1 MRERAERSYL
11 GGDQDVM
18 LSLQG
23 RSLRSLTALLALS
36 VTTGCQREWYHERA
50 NEEAACLINEKSYGR
65 WDMQYQGVDP
75 DPRSRYFDPYDPVRP
90 PMPDDDPDSHQ
101 LMHHVAGKDGW
112 ANWHANGDIS
122 NLENPGWRDQLASYS
137 EISEDGS
144 IRLTL
149 EDALRLAQIHSPD
162 YQSQIEDIYLSAL
175 DVSTERFR
183 FDTQFFGGIGSR
195 GGDAYQQT
203 QFNLTGNQTT
213 GGDSADLDLRLDGG
227 LSRRLATAG
236 QLIVE
241 GFNSMTFG
249 YAGGDT
255 YTSMSGIG
263 FAFIQ
268 PLLRAGGRQIALEQL
283 TRAER
288 ILLGNLRAFQ
298 HYRQGFYTD
307 IAIGDDNVT
316 EPNRSGGF
324 TGGSGLSGFSG
335 QGAGGFGGVGAATG
349 FGGGFGGGGGG
360 GGGGVTTGSGFAGGG
375 AGTVGGFIGLLQVGQ
390 QIRNTETSLRAQ
402 EQTLELL
409 EATLDAGLIDIA
421 QVDQF
426 RQSIETERANLIQS
440 QNGYISQIE
449 GFVSGTLGLPPDVK
463 VSLDESLIEP
473 FRFQDPALDQLQRN
487 QASIVRDFGNLPEDA
502 TAQQLAEILTRLAT
516 LVVRTHEQVDSVRAE
531 VAALSTLREKRLSS
545 MSVEEQKQFD
555 VEVARLVDS
564 LNRLVQGFE
573 QIGIQ
578 IEESQATLSADNTAP
593 ATQGIIAYN
602 VELANL
608 LGELALIQARARA
621 EAIILEPVI
630 LDSDQALEIARA
642 NRLDWMNQRAA
653 LVDSWRL
660 IEFNANRLES
670 SLDIELRGDMNT
682 LDPTNIAG
690 LRAENG
696 ALSAS
701 IKLDAPLNRRI
712 ERNDFRQ
719 QLISYQRARRSM
731 IRYEDGIHQGLRRR
745 LRELKQLEIN
755 LEIQRRAVVISIR
768 RVDETRET
776 LNEPTPAPQPGQAP
790 SQFGPTAA
798 TNLLTALSDLRSTQ
812 NNFMSVW
819 LNYYAER
826 MLLMRDLGIMRLDEN
841 GIWIDETIEEALS
854 AATGEFTLPPEVPG
868 EWTKTLDL
876 PEESATEPLPL
887 PNVPNAAPAAEEAP
901 KAAPLLPPPGAAASK
916 SRQKPR
922 PILISALPQPAIAS
936 PPKHL
941 TATVIQSPPD
951 GQKPDRPD
959 VAQPLRQVSAI
970 ELPLPAAA
978 PVIAPG
984 VDASADAP
992 GVDVSAVDALPELPP
1007 GAPVPKVHLP
1017 AIPVPLPA
1025 VPRIEQPTAS
1035 REPARL
1041 PADLSDA
1048 APAVRVSESTPALGS
1063 AAASRRESRASE
1075 PGRVT
1080 EAAPL
1085 PRHATS
1091 PGPRRLPGVT
1101 TVPKAPAW
1109 RATSGSR

>member
-1 MRERAERSYL
+1 MRGAAVP
-11 GGDQDVM
+11 GGDTDVM
-18 LSLQG
+18 QSLQG
-23 RSLRSLTALLALS
+23 RRLRSLTALLALAA
-36 VTTGCQREWYHERA
+36 TTGCQREWYHERA

-90 PMPDDDPDSHQ
+90 PMPDDDPASHQ

-112 ANWHANGDIS
+112 ADWHENGDVS
-122 NLENPGWRDQLASYS
+122 DLENPDWQTQLANYA
-137 EISEDGS
+137 EITEDGAV
-144 IRLTL
+144 RLTL
-149 EDALRLAQIHSPD
+149 EEALRLAQIHSPD
-162 YQSQIEDIYLSAL
+162 NQSQIEDIYLSAL

-183 FDTQFFGGIGSR
+183 FDTQFFGGFGSR

-203 QFNLTGNQTT
+203 QFSLTGNETA
-213 GGDSADLDLRLDGG
+213 GGDSADLSLGLRGG
-227 LSRRLATAG
+227 VSRRLAAAG
-236 QLIVE
+236 QLIVD
-241 GFNSMTFG
+241 GFNTMTFG

-255 YTSMSGIG
+255 YAGFSGIG

-288 ILLGNLRAFQ
+288 ILLGNLRAYQ
-298 HYRQGFYTD
+298 HYRQGFYTN

-402 EQTLELL
+402 QQTLELL
-409 EATLDAGLIDIA
+409 EATLEAGLIDIA

-449 GFVSGTLGLPPDVK
+449 GFVSGTLGLPPNTR

-473 FRFQDPALDQLQRN
+473 FRFQDPALDRLQQI
-487 QASIVRDFGNLPEDA
+487 QATIVRDFGNLPEEA
-502 TAQQLAEILTRLAT
+502 APSQLADILARLAT
-516 LVVRTHEQVDSVRAE
+516 LVVQTGEELDSIRSE
-531 VAALSTLREKRLSS
+531 VTALSGIREKRLSS
-545 MSVEEQKQFD
+545 MSQDEQEQFD
-555 VEVARLVDS
+555 VELARLVDS
-564 LNRLVQGFE
+564 LNRLGLGFE
-573 QIGIQ
+573 QIGSQIQ
-578 IEESQATLSADNTAP
+578 ESQSSLSPETVGP
-593 ATQGIIAYN
+593 AAQGIIAYN

-621 EAIILEPVI
+621 EAITLTPIR

-653 LVDSWRL
+653 LVDAWRL

-696 ALSAS
+696 SLSATL
-701 IKLDAPLNRRI
+701 KLDAPLNRRI

-719 QLISYQRARRSM
+719 QLITYQRARRSM
-731 IRYEDGIHQGLRRR
+731 IRYEDGINQGLRRR
-745 LRELKQLEIN
+745 LRELQQLETN

-790 SQFGPTAA
+790 TQFGPTAA

-826 MLLMRDLGIMRLDEN
+826 MLLMRDLGIMRLDES

-854 AATGEFTLPPEVPG
+854 AASGDFTLPPEVPG
-868 EWTKTLDL
+868 EWTETLDL
-876 PEESATEPLPL
+876 PEATPAEPLPL
-887 PNVPNAAPAAEEAP
+887 PEPANEAPAAKPAP
-901 KAAPLLPPPGAAASK
+901 KAAPLLPPASASTK
-916 SRQKPR
+916 RKKPR
-922 PILISALPQPAIAS
+922 PILITALPQPAIAQ
-936 PPKHL
+936 PARHL
-941 TATVIQSPPD
+941 TATVIEPAP
-951 GQKPDRPD
+951 GE
-959 VAQPLRQVSAI
+959 PLPAPTATADPVRQVSAI
-970 ELPLPAAA
+970 DLPLPEPNLPGVPGIGEPTVDLLADLPPTVPVIEEPASASTSAA
-978 PVIAPG
+978 PPNR
-984 VDASADAP
+984 
-992 GVDVSAVDALPELPP
+992 LPE
-1007 GAPVPKVHLP
+1007 
-1017 AIPVPLPA
+1017 
-1025 VPRIEQPTAS
+1025 TA
-1035 REPARL
+1035 
-1041 PADLSDA
+1041 
-1048 APAVRVSESTPALGS
+1048 PALGS
-1063 AAASRRESRASE
+1063 AAASRRESRAAE
-1075 PGRVT
+1075 PGQVT
-1080 EAAPL
+1080 EPAPR
-1085 PRHATS
+1085 PRQTVQ
-1091 PGPRRLPGVT
+1091 PGPRRLSGVT

-1109 RATSGSR
+1109 RATSSSK

>member
-1 MRERAERSYL
+1 M
-11 GGDQDVM
+11 Q
-18 LSLQG
+18 SLHG
-23 RSLRSLTALLALS
+23 RRLHSLTALLALAA
-36 VTTGCQREWYHERA
+36 TIGCQREWYHERA

-90 PMPDDDPDSHQ
+90 PMPEDDPASHE

-112 ANWHANGDIS
+112 DNWHENGDITE
-122 NLENPGWRDQLASYS
+122 LENPDWQTQLANYV
-137 EISEDGS
+137 EITEDGA

-183 FDTQFFGGIGSR
+183 FDTQFFGGINSR
-195 GGDAYQQT
+195 GGDAYQQS
-203 QFNLTGNQTT
+203 QFSLTGNETT

-227 LSRRLATAG
+227 VSRRLATAG
-236 QLIVE
+236 QLIVD

-255 YTSMSGIG
+255 YAGMSGIG

-288 ILLGNLRAFQ
+288 ILLGNLRAYQ
-298 HYRQGFYTD
+298 HYRQGFYTN
-307 IAIGDDNVT
+307 IAIGDNNVT
-316 EPNRSGGF
+316 QPNRSGGF

-402 EQTLELL
+402 QQTLELL
-409 EATLDAGLIDIA
+409 EATLEAGLIDIA

-449 GFVSGTLGLPPDVK
+449 GFVSGTLGLPPNAR

-473 FRFQDPALDQLQRN
+473 FRFQDPALDRLQQS
-487 QASIVRDFGNLPEDA
+487 QAAIIRDFGNLPEDA
-502 TAQQLAEILTRLAT
+502 SASQLAEILARLAT
-516 LVVRTHEQVDSVRAE
+516 LVVQTGEQLESVRSE
-531 VAALSTLREKRLSS
+531 VTALSGMREKRLSS
-545 MSVEEQKQFD
+545 LSLEEQQQFD
-555 VEVARLVDS
+555 IEVARLVDS
-564 LNRLVQGFE
+564 LNRLGQGFE
-573 QIGIQ
+573 QVGSQIQ
-578 IEESQATLSADNTAP
+578 ESQSSLSEENVDP

-621 EAIILEPVI
+621 EAITLAPIR

-642 NRLDWMNQRAA
+642 NRLDWMNRRAD
-653 LVDSWRL
+653 LVDAWRL

-696 ALSAS
+696 SLSATL
-701 IKLDAPLNRRI
+701 KLDAPLNRRI

-731 IRYEDGIHQGLRRR
+731 IRYEDGINQGLRRR
-745 LRELKQLEIN
+745 LRELQQLETN

-776 LNEPTPAPQPGQAP
+776 LNEPSPAPQPGQAP

-841 GIWIDETIEEALS
+841 GIWIDETIENALS
-854 AATGEFTLPPEVPG
+854 AASGEFTLPPEVPG
-868 EWTKTLDL
+868 EWTETLDL
-876 PEESATEPLPL
+876 PEEALTEPLPL
-887 PNVPNAAPAAEEAP
+887 PEPADEAPAAKPAP
-901 KAAPLLPPPGAAASK
+901 KAAPLPPPASASTEQK
-916 SRQKPR
+916 KPR
-922 PILISALPQPAIAS
+922 SILITALPQPAIAR
-936 PPKHL
+936 PPQHL
-941 TATVIQSPPD
+941 TATVIEPAP
-951 GQKPDRPD
+951 GG
-959 VAQPLRQVSAI
+959 PLSAPTTSAEAVRQVSAI
-970 ELPLPAAA
+970 DLPLPEPTLPGVPSIGEPTVDLLVALPPTV
-978 PVIAPG
+978 PVIDEPVSG
-984 VDASADAP
+984 PTSAAQRARVP
-992 GVDVSAVDALPELPP
+992 ESA
-1007 GAPVPKVHLP
+1007 
-1017 AIPVPLPA
+1017 
-1025 VPRIEQPTAS
+1025 
-1035 REPARL
+1035 
-1041 PADLSDA
+1041 
-1048 APAVRVSESTPALGS
+1048 PALGS
-1063 AAASRRESRASE
+1063 AAASRRESRAAQ

-1080 EAAPL
+1080 EVAPR
-1085 PRHATS
+1085 PGITTR
-1091 PGPRRLPGVT
+1091 PGPRRLRGVT
-1101 TVPKAPAW
+1101 TVPKASAW
-1109 RATSGSR
+1109 RATSGAK